1 MSDPGVRRGT
11 KEPNSTIPT
20 IRTTSS
26 GDSRAHWISGASA
39 AAVAILLML
48 PTPPGALPLAGAWSF
63 LPPLDKVVH
72 FVLFFAA
79 AWPWWRSFRAL
90 GLVRP
95 GLARVATVSFATA
108 YAGLLELAQGA
119 LTTTRTAEWGDLLAG
134 ALGAAVGVVTL
145 GAARSARRAST
156 RAGGHS

>member
-1 MSDPGVRRGT
+1 MSAPPG
-11 KEPNSTIPT
+11 STT
-20 IRTTSS
+20 RLVA
-26 GDSRAHWISGASA
+26 RAH
-39 AAVAILLML
+39 AVAIAFAGGIALLL
-48 PTPPGALPLAGAWSF
+48 LAPFPAGPGPLFPGFTFAL
-63 LPPLDKVVH
+63 PLDKVVH

-95 GLARVATVSFATA
+95 GFAAVATVSFATA

-134 ALGAAVGVVTL
+134 ALGAAVGVATL